1 MAHRSG
7 FSSKTAA
14 LLVLGMTVST
24 LAPLVNTLSAT
35 AATFSD
41 VNNHW
46 ARPFIEAL
54 AQAKVINGFPDGTF
68 KPDRPVTRA
77 EFAALVQAAFHGT
90 DMRDLHK
97 FNDVPNKYWAE
108 SAIEKA
114 YSTGFMS
121 GYPNNMFHPEE
132 KIPKVQALV
141 SLANGL
147 HLQNSSDTQAI
158 LNTYRDSN
166 QIPKY
171 AVDQVAAATAKNLV
185 VNYPNVQF
193 LQPNQVATRADVAA
207 FIYQAKVNLGEMPPL
222 DSQLSASNYI
232 VGGTSTAS
240 NSITLKVPRGTQFNV
255 KYMPSQQVV
264 VTPGETLNMTLMV
277 ANDIK
282 NAQGEV
288 LIPQNSQIEGQL
300 VSRYNGSNFIGT
312 QFVAQKL
319 IINNQS
325 YNNIDATSSLIK
337 SQQPSNGIVQTLQN
351 AAMTAAAQAALSK
364 ITGQSINVGDILGSV
379 LMGQAQNNLPQDN
392 NKVIII
398 DPQKDLNLTLGS
410 DFYVNTVANASR

>member
-1 MAHRSG
+1 MARFSA
-7 FSSKTAA
+7 FSSGTAA
-14 LLVLGMTVST
+14 LLMLGMTTSAV
-24 LAPLVNTLSAT
+24 APIINSAPAT

-46 ARPFIEAL
+46 ARPFIESL
-54 AQAKVINGFPDGTF
+54 AQAKIINGFPDGTF

-77 EFAALVQAAFHGT
+77 EFAALVQAAFQGT
-90 DMRDLHK
+90 EMRDLRK
-97 FNDVPNKYWAE
+97 FNDVPNKYWAA

-121 GYPNNMFHPEE
+121 GYPNNMFRPEE

-147 HLQNSSDTQAI
+147 QLKNNSDTQTV

-166 QIPKY
+166 EIPKY
-171 AVDQVAAATAKNLV
+171 AVDQVAAATTKNLV

-193 LQPNQVATRADVAA
+193 LNPNKVATRADVAA
-207 FIYQAKVNLGEMPPL
+207 FIYQAKVNLGQLPSL

-232 VGGTSTAS
+232 VGGPSKAS
-240 NSITLKVPRGTQFNV
+240 NSVTMKVSKGTQINV
-255 KYMPSQQVV
+255 KYMPSQKVV

-277 ANDIK
+277 ANDVK
-282 NAQGEV
+282 NTQGEV
-288 LIPQNSQIEGQL
+288 LIPKNSQIEGQL

-319 IINNQS
+319 IIDKQS
-325 YNNIDATSSLIK
+325 YNNINATSSTIK
-337 SQQPSNGIVQTLQN
+337 SQQPSNVIGQTLQN
-351 AAMTAAAQAALSK
+351 AAMTAAAQAVLSK
-364 ITGQSINVGDILGSV
+364 ITGQGINVGDILSSV
-379 LMGQAQNNLPQDN
+379 LIGQAQNNQPQAND
-392 NKVIII
+392 KVIII

-410 DFYVNTVANASR
+410 DFYVNTIANAQR